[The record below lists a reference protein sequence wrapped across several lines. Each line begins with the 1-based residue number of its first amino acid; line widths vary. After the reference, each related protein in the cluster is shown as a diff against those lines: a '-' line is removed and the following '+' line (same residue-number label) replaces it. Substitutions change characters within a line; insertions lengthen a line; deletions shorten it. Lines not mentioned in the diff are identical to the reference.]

1 MRTLTVF
8 ALFVCV
14 FVTACD
20 VQSGMTKKSLE
31 EYNTTP
37 TPGRTFTPEPPIDPA
52 DSITVDTALTG
63 DQLAVNK
70 PEEKK
75 PLTCTKYNKVVINGN
90 AREVTVKGACKSIM
104 INGDEN
110 KVTGEAFTE
119 IILNGTGNT
128 VTHTKYVNAIRPII
142 TENASPN
149 TVEKVQAAAETK

>member
-14 FVTACD
+14 FITACD

-37 TPGRTFTPEPPIDPA
+37 TPAKSITPEPPIDPA
-52 DSITVDTALTG
+52 DSIAVDTTLTG
-63 DQLAVNK
+63 EQLAVNK
-70 PEEKK
+70 PDEKK
-75 PLTCTKYNKVVINGN
+75 PLTCDKYNKVTINGN
-90 AREVTVKGACKSIM
+90 AREVTIKGACRSIM
-104 INGDEN
+104 INGDNN

-119 IILNGTGNT
+119 ITLNGTGNT
-128 VTHTKYVNAIRPII
+128 VTHTKYANGKRPFI

-149 TVEKVQAAAETK
+149 TIEKVQAAAETK